1 MVFVY
6 FNRCGIF
13 WAHVYELLRIKW
25 WNYNYSDLPDNNKCD
40 DINYFVEEMN
50 RLISDGNI
58 QERDY
63 KKFNLSEVFR
73 GL

>member
-1 MVFVY
+1 
-6 FNRCGIF
+6 N
-13 WAHVYELLRIKW
+13 
-25 WNYNYSDLPDNNKCD
+25 
-40 DINYFVEEMN
+40 
-50 RLISDGNI
+50 GNI

>member
-1 MVFVY
+1 
-6 FNRCGIF
+6 
-13 WAHVYELLRIKW
+13 
-25 WNYNYSDLPDNNKCD
+25 
-40 DINYFVEEMN
+40 

-58 QERDY
+58 QERDC

>member
-1 MVFVY
+1 
-6 FNRCGIF
+6 
-13 WAHVYELLRIKW
+13 
-25 WNYNYSDLPDNNKCD
+25 
-40 DINYFVEEMN
+40 EEMN

-58 QERDY
+58 QEMDY

>member
-1 MVFVY
+1 
-6 FNRCGIF
+6 
-13 WAHVYELLRIKW
+13 
-25 WNYNYSDLPDNNKCD
+25 
-40 DINYFVEEMN
+40 
-50 RLISDGNI
+50 LISDGNI

>member
-1 MVFVY
+1 
-6 FNRCGIF
+6 
-13 WAHVYELLRIKW
+13 
-25 WNYNYSDLPDNNKCD
+25 
-40 DINYFVEEMN
+40 MN
-50 RLISDGNI
+50 RLISNGNI

>member
-1 MVFVY
+1 
-6 FNRCGIF
+6 
-13 WAHVYELLRIKW
+13 W

-58 QERDY
+58 QERDC

>member
-1 MVFVY
+1 
-6 FNRCGIF
+6 
-13 WAHVYELLRIKW
+13 
-25 WNYNYSDLPDNNKCD
+25 
-40 DINYFVEEMN
+40 
-50 RLISDGNI
+50 DGNI

>member
-1 MVFVY
+1 
-6 FNRCGIF
+6 
-13 WAHVYELLRIKW
+13 
-25 WNYNYSDLPDNNKCD
+25 
-40 DINYFVEEMN
+40 
-50 RLISDGNI
+50 ISDGNI

>member
-1 MVFVY
+1 
-6 FNRCGIF
+6 
-13 WAHVYELLRIKW
+13 
-25 WNYNYSDLPDNNKCD
+25 
-40 DINYFVEEMN
+40 
-50 RLISDGNI
+50 SDGNI

>member
-1 MVFVY
+1 
-6 FNRCGIF
+6 
-13 WAHVYELLRIKW
+13 
-25 WNYNYSDLPDNNKCD
+25 
-40 DINYFVEEMN
+40 
-50 RLISDGNI
+50 ISNGNI

>member
-1 MVFVY
+1 
-6 FNRCGIF
+6 
-13 WAHVYELLRIKW
+13 
-25 WNYNYSDLPDNNKCD
+25 
-40 DINYFVEEMN
+40 MN

>member
-1 MVFVY
+1 
-6 FNRCGIF
+6 
-13 WAHVYELLRIKW
+13 
-25 WNYNYSDLPDNNKCD
+25 
-40 DINYFVEEMN
+40 
-50 RLISDGNI
+50 GNI

>member
-1 MVFVY
+1 
-6 FNRCGIF
+6 
-13 WAHVYELLRIKW
+13 
-25 WNYNYSDLPDNNKCD
+25 
-40 DINYFVEEMN
+40 N

>member
-1 MVFVY
+1 S
-6 FNRCGIF
+6 N
-13 WAHVYELLRIKW
+13 
-25 WNYNYSDLPDNNKCD
+25 
-40 DINYFVEEMN
+40 
-50 RLISDGNI
+50 GNI

>member
-1 MVFVY
+1 LS
-6 FNRCGIF
+6 R
-13 WAHVYELLRIKW
+13 
-25 WNYNYSDLPDNNKCD
+25 NN
-40 DINYFVEEMN
+40 V
-50 RLISDGNI
+50 NI

>member
-1 MVFVY
+1 
-6 FNRCGIF
+6 
-13 WAHVYELLRIKW
+13 
-25 WNYNYSDLPDNNKCD
+25 
-40 DINYFVEEMN
+40 
-50 RLISDGNI
+50 LISNGNI

>member
-1 MVFVY
+1 
-6 FNRCGIF
+6 
-13 WAHVYELLRIKW
+13 
-25 WNYNYSDLPDNNKCD
+25 
-40 DINYFVEEMN
+40 